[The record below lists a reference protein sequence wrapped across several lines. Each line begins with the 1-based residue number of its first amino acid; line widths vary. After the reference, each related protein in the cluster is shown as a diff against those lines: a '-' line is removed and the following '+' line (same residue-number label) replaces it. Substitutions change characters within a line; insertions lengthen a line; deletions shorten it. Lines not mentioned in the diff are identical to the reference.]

1 MTTSKSSD
9 GAGPGLVETML
20 GVPPGYPSWRI
31 AHMAG
36 QGRVLAT
43 WLSSLVA
50 RGLPIS
56 PPAGQYLARMRRR
69 VSVLHEVGELMSSA
83 HGVRVIKGARI
94 AGRMPAGLLR
104 LSGDADLVA
113 PDEPSLWACV
123 LDLRDRYGA
132 EPQGV
137 NVLET
142 ASAMDVV
149 VAMKWPAEEPHLDKP
164 MGADIS
170 TCTFSGDMA
179 GVPVRV
185 TGPAD
190 DDLCSLFAV
199 AEERF
204 QRRFTVKDLIDL
216 VVLADALHHRLGDE
230 VVDVVVSNA
239 RTLCLAPELRQL
251 IKKASTWVP
260 LPGAWPEVAHRLQPL
275 AAEEKALRRAS
286 RPGVA
291 RLRFGFPLDTV
302 SGPQPRIVLH
312 RGRHGD
318 IARTPIGN
326 CLLVETPTIDQA
338 LCEWAQSEASRISA
352 V

>member
-1 MTTSKSSD
+1 M
-9 GAGPGLVETML
+9 
-20 GVPPGYPSWRI
+20 
-31 AHMAG
+31 
-36 QGRVLAT
+36 
-43 WLSSLVA
+43 A
-50 RGLPIS
+50 RGGAPS
-56 PPAGQYLARMRRR
+56 GQ
-69 VSVLHEVGELMSSA
+69 
-83 HGVRVIKGARI
+83 
-94 AGRMPAGLLR
+94 
-104 LSGDADLVA
+104 AD
-113 PDEPSLWACV
+113 
-123 LDLRDRYGA
+123 
-132 EPQGV
+132 
-137 NVLET
+137 
-142 ASAMDVV
+142 
-149 VAMKWPAEEPHLDKP
+149 
-164 MGADIS
+164 GADIS

-216 VVLADALHHRLGDE
+216 VLLADALHHRLGDE

-291 RLRFGFPLDTV
+291 RLRIPAGHRVRPAAADSAAPRPARRHRPDSDRQLPAGRDADHRPGTVRVGPAGSALFEGRRPAPLKHCGKQSSLVPAWPDTEFGGSEMTHNFLQFNSEKNHNARRADATKDKAPIEVSVKRSISDTDE
-302 SGPQPRIVLH
+302 PQP
-312 RGRHGD
+312 
-318 IARTPIGN
+318 PF
-326 CLLVETPTIDQA
+326 
-338 LCEWAQSEASRISA
+338 
-352 V
+352 